1 MKKIVFAF
9 IAIICFGFSSAMAQ
23 NTNTNPAI
31 TQFVTQHFP
40 KTTILF
46 SQRDGGEF
54 EVRLNDGTE
63 IDFTR
68 KGEWKNID
76 CKHSSIYTS
85 VPAELI
91 PVEIANYVKASFP
104 NENIIKIDKDRRD
117 WEIEL
122 SNRLEIKFDNKFR
135 VLEYDD

>member
-1 MKKIVFAF
+1 MFL
-9 IAIICFGFSSAMAQ
+9 AMLAKDPTPDIQ
-23 NTNTNPAI
+23 
-31 TQFVTQHFP
+31 QFVSTYFP
-40 KTTILF
+40 KATILF
-46 SQRDGGEF
+46 TQHDDGEY
-54 EVRLNDGTE
+54 EVRLSDGTE
-63 IDFTR
+63 IEFTR

-76 CKHSSIYTS
+76 CKHSNIYTS

-91 PVEIANYVKASFP
+91 PVEITNYVKASFP

-122 SNRLEIKFDNKFR
+122 SNRLEIKFDKKFR

>member
-1 MKKIVFAF
+1 MKTLT
-9 IAIICFGFSSAMAQ
+9 IITMFLAMLAKDP
-23 NTNTNPAI
+23 TPAI
-31 TQFVTQHFP
+31 QQFVSTYFP
-40 KTTILF
+40 KATILLT
-46 SQRDGGEF
+46 QRDDGEY
-54 EVRLNDGTE
+54 EVRLSDGTE
-63 IDFTR
+63 IEFTR

-76 CKHSSIYTS
+76 CKHSNIYTS

-122 SNRLEIKFDNKFR
+122 SNRLEIKFDKKFR
-135 VLEYDD
+135 ILEYDD